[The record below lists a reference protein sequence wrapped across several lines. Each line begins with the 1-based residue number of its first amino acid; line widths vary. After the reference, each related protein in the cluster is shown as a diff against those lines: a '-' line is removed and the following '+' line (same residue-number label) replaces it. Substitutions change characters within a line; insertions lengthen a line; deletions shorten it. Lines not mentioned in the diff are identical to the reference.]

1 MFTIIFE
8 EGFKGAFFD
17 LQKILISKR
26 NLSEKIKAI
35 VDMYFKTIS
44 KNPGLPLFVINEL
57 AINPGRLTDVFGQSA
72 AATKDALKTFTS
84 QVKREAKT
92 RSIKTI
98 DGIQL
103 LINILALTIYPF
115 MARPML
121 QTAMKMNEKSFDWMM
136 HKRKKEI
143 IKFIMDAIKPE

>member
-1 MFTIIFE
+1 
-8 EGFKGAFFD
+8 
-17 LQKILISKR
+17 
-26 NLSEKIKAI
+26 
-35 VDMYFKTIS
+35 MYFKTIS

-121 QTAMKMNEKSFDWMM
+121 QTAMKMNEKSFDRMM